1 MIYGELGNLQ
11 AQGKYQLALA
21 HATKHDFDLAI
32 QQLQHQITEDSS
44 FTEAYVRL
52 ADFYRYADELPS
64 GELFFQRALDDH
76 PQNANLY
83 LGLATVAK
91 HAGDLERA
99 LQSATKALENGSPA
113 YQAVQLLVDS
123 AFQLRKTGQLPRTL
137 SRIRRRAS
145 QKHLYDL
152 GYAIWRL
159 RIRNLRR
166 ARSTISNYLV
176 KSPDYFGYRLAGEIS
191 QASSQHASAIS
202 RFRRAL
208 TLTEPSYAFY
218 DVAILSSLA
227 S

>member
-1 MIYGELGNLQ
+1 MLRKFITSHNLDSKIAFLSTAFLSTLLLIYGELGNLQ

-123 AFQLRKTGQLPRTL
+123 ALDRK
-137 SRIRRRAS
+137 S
-145 QKHLYDL
+145 
-152 GYAIWRL
+152 
-159 RIRNLRR
+159 
-166 ARSTISNYLV
+166 V
-176 KSPDYFGYRLAGEIS
+176 
-191 QASSQHASAIS
+191 
-202 RFRRAL
+202 
-208 TLTEPSYAFY
+208 
-218 DVAILSSLA
+218 V
-227 S
+227 